1 MNQEIIEVLLTSE
14 DADTDALIFKIDG
27 NQLMVNLNSPDCQSA
42 FKNIFAELLR
52 KLVKDDIV
60 LELNIDEGFNR
71 VLYKEVCE
79 EYIKDL
85 NRELNEC
92 KDDLRKQLSQ
102 GIGQLPTPFFKNG
115 LFTRF
120 PGPDKLYTK
129 SNVRF
134 GTQRVLR
141 ASGTR

>member
-27 NQLMVNLNSPDCQSA
+27 NQLVVNLNSPDCQSA

-71 VLYKEVCE
+71 MLYKEVYE
-79 EYIKDL
+79 E
-85 NRELNEC
+85 
-92 KDDLRKQLSQ
+92 
-102 GIGQLPTPFFKNG
+102 
-115 LFTRF
+115 
-120 PGPDKLYTK
+120 
-129 SNVRF
+129 
-134 GTQRVLR
+134 
-141 ASGTR
+141 

>member
-14 DADTDALIFKIDG
+14 DADTDALIFKIDV
-27 NQLMVNLNSPDCQSA
+27 NQLVVNLNSPDCQSA

-102 GIGQLPTPFFKNG
+102 GIGI
-115 LFTRF
+115 
-120 PGPDKLYTK
+120 
-129 SNVRF
+129 
-134 GTQRVLR
+134 
-141 ASGTR
+141 

>member
-27 NQLMVNLNSPDCQSA
+27 NQLVVNLNSPDCQSA

-60 LELNIDEGFNR
+60 LELNIDDGFNR
-71 VLYKEVCE
+71 LLYKEVYE

-102 GIGQLPTPFFKNG
+102 GIGI
-115 LFTRF
+115 
-120 PGPDKLYTK
+120 
-129 SNVRF
+129 
-134 GTQRVLR
+134 
-141 ASGTR
+141 

>member
-27 NQLMVNLNSPDCQSA
+27 NQLVVNLNSPDCQSA

-60 LELNIDEGFNR
+60 LELNIDDGFNR
-71 VLYKEVCE
+71 LLYKEDYE

-92 KDDLRKQLSQ
+92 KDELRKQLSQ
-102 GIGQLPTPFFKNG
+102 GIGI
-115 LFTRF
+115 
-120 PGPDKLYTK
+120 
-129 SNVRF
+129 
-134 GTQRVLR
+134 
-141 ASGTR
+141 

>member
-14 DADTDALIFKIDG
+14 DTDTDALIFKIDG
-27 NQLMVNLNSPDCQSA
+27 NQLVVNLNSPDCQSA

-71 VLYKEVCE
+71 MLYKEVYE

-102 GIGQLPTPFFKNG
+102 GIGI
-115 LFTRF
+115 
-120 PGPDKLYTK
+120 
-129 SNVRF
+129 
-134 GTQRVLR
+134 
-141 ASGTR
+141 

>member
-27 NQLMVNLNSPDCQSA
+27 NQLVVNLNSPDCQSA

-71 VLYKEVCE
+71 VLYKEVYE

-102 GIGQLPTPFFKNG
+102 GIGI
-115 LFTRF
+115 
-120 PGPDKLYTK
+120 
-129 SNVRF
+129 
-134 GTQRVLR
+134 
-141 ASGTR
+141 

>member
-71 VLYKEVCE
+71 VLYKEVYE

-92 KDDLRKQLSQ
+92 KDDLRKQLSREI
-102 GIGQLPTPFFKNG
+102 GI
-115 LFTRF
+115 
-120 PGPDKLYTK
+120 
-129 SNVRF
+129 
-134 GTQRVLR
+134 
-141 ASGTR
+141 

>member
-71 VLYKEVCE
+71 MLYKEVYE

-102 GIGQLPTPFFKNG
+102 GIGI
-115 LFTRF
+115 
-120 PGPDKLYTK
+120 
-129 SNVRF
+129 
-134 GTQRVLR
+134 
-141 ASGTR
+141 

>member
-71 VLYKEVCE
+71 VLYKEVYE

-102 GIGQLPTPFFKNG
+102 GIGI
-115 LFTRF
+115 
-120 PGPDKLYTK
+120 
-129 SNVRF
+129 
-134 GTQRVLR
+134 
-141 ASGTR
+141 

>member
-27 NQLMVNLNSPDCQSA
+27 NQLVVNLNSPDCQSA

-71 VLYKEVCE
+71 MLYKEVYE

-102 GIGQLPTPFFKNG
+102 GIGI
-115 LFTRF
+115 
-120 PGPDKLYTK
+120 
-129 SNVRF
+129 
-134 GTQRVLR
+134 
-141 ASGTR
+141 

>member
-14 DADTDALIFKIDG
+14 DVDTDTLIFKIDG
-27 NQLMVNLNSPDCQSA
+27 NQLVVNLNSPDCQSA

-60 LELNIDEGFNR
+60 LELNIDDGFNR
-71 VLYKEVCE
+71 MLYKEVYE

-102 GIGQLPTPFFKNG
+102 GIGI
-115 LFTRF
+115 
-120 PGPDKLYTK
+120 
-129 SNVRF
+129 
-134 GTQRVLR
+134 
-141 ASGTR
+141 